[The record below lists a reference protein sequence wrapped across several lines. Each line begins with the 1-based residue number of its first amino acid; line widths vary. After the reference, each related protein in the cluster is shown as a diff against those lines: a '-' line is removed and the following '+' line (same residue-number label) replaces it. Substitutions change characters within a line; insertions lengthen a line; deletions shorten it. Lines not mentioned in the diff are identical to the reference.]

1 MNILF
6 LGESGILASMKEGT
20 IAIDPIQKDVSLDK
34 IVRESKNLKI
44 IFITH
49 EHKEHFDK
57 KLVEELFQKYRPYV
71 VAPKHILDVLEI
83 NSLYKSDVKRGDRFE
98 LNGFEIVCINA
109 QHPQSKY
116 AVSYLVKGEKESL
129 YHAGDTY
136 EMEELYKVRA
146 DLGILPIRGMETM
159 GVVQVSRMSEKLLF
173 KKIMPVYWS
182 ERRDLVDFMMESKK
196 GIKPIE
202 GNWISIE

>member
-1 MNILF
+1 MNVLF
-6 LGESGILASMKEGT
+6 LGESGILASMREGT
-20 IAIDPIQKDVSLDK
+20 IAIDPVVKEMQEDK
-34 IVRESKNLKI
+34 IIKESKNLKI

-57 KLVEELFQKYRPYV
+57 NLIEKLFEKYRPYV

-116 AVSYLVKGEKESL
+116 AVSYLIKGSEESI

-136 EMEELYKVRA
+136 EMEELYRIKA

-159 GVVQVSRMSEKLLF
+159 GAVQVSRMSEKLLF

-182 ERRDLVDFMMESKK
+182 NRRDLVEFMMESKK

-202 GNWISIE
+202 GSWINV

>member
-1 MNILF
+1 
-6 LGESGILASMKEGT
+6 
-20 IAIDPIQKDVSLDK
+20 
-34 IVRESKNLKI
+34 
-44 IFITH
+44 
-49 EHKEHFDK
+49 
-57 KLVEELFQKYRPYV
+57 
-71 VAPKHILDVLEI
+71 
-83 NSLYKSDVKRGDRFE
+83 
-98 LNGFEIVCINA
+98 
-109 QHPQSKY
+109 
-116 AVSYLVKGEKESL
+116 
-129 YHAGDTY
+129 
-136 EMEELYKVRA
+136 MEELYKVRA

>member
-20 IAIDPIQKDVSLDK
+20 IAIDPVLKEVSMDK
-34 IVRESKNLKI
+34 LIEESKNLKL

-57 KLVEELFQKYRPYV
+57 ELVEKLFEKYRAYV
-71 VAPKHILDVLEI
+71 IAPKHILDILEI

-98 LNGFEIVCINA
+98 LNGFEIICINA

-116 AVSYLVKGEKESL
+116 AVSYLVKGSTESI

-136 EMEELYKVRA
+136 EMDELYRIKA
-146 DLGILPIRGMETM
+146 DIGVLPIRGMETM
-159 GVVQVSRMSEKLLF
+159 GAVQVSRMSEKLLF
-173 KKIMPVYWS
+173 KKIIPVYWS
-182 ERRDLVDFMMESKK
+182 NRRDLVDFMMESKK
-196 GIKPIE
+196 GIKPVE
-202 GNWISIE
+202 GKWISV